1 MMKNKIKQFILSI
14 FVVLALTCTIPV
26 QVNADTAQQPAQTDS
41 VQAPIQFQTKQP
53 IGKKQIA
60 LKFILAMVGV
70 ATSSI
75 IIYVLLS
82 LYNKYFYGNSKTSAS
97 NEVDEEFKTPTNLKD
112 AVNIFLKKTK

>member
-1 MMKNKIKQFILSI
+1 
-14 FVVLALTCTIPV
+14 
-26 QVNADTAQQPAQTDS
+26 
-41 VQAPIQFQTKQP
+41 
-53 IGKKQIA
+53 
-60 LKFILAMVGV
+60 MVGV

>member
-14 FVVLALTCTIPV
+14 FVVVALTCTIPV
-26 QVNADTAQQPAQTDS
+26 QVNAEATQPLQTDS
-41 VQAPIQFQTKQP
+41 VQTPIQFQTKQP

-60 LKFILAMVGV
+60 MKFILAMVGV

-75 IIYVLLS
+75 VIYVLLS
-82 LYNKYFYGNSKTSAS
+82 LYNKYFYGHSKTNVA